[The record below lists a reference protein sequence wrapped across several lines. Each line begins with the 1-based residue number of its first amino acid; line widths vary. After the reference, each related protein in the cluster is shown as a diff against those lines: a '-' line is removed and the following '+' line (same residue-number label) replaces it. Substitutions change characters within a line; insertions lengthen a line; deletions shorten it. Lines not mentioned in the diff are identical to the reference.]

1 MRHPDG
7 KGSARPILKYSAS
20 GVSALCLAVFA
31 GPAIAGGCMSYSPE
45 SATIS
50 GADGCLSVGR
60 HVRVEAQVMQGSA
73 SLGSGFVAGSDDGP
87 RAAALRSESAT
98 RLRMGPSAGGVFRR

>member
-1 MRHPDG
+1 MQNPDG
-7 KGSARPILKYSAS
+7 KGPARPILKYSAS

-50 GADGCLSVGR
+50 GADNCLSVGS

-73 SLGSGFVAGSDDGP
+73 SLGSGFVAPRRDGARP
-87 RAAALRSESAT
+87 AAMRSENVT
-98 RLRMGPSAGGVFRR
+98 RLRAGPPLGGPFQR